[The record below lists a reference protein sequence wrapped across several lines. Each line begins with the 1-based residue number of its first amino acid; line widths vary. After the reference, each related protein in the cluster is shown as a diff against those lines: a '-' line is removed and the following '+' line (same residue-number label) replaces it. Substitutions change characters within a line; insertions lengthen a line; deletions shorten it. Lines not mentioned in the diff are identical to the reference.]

1 MLLPLLQVL
10 GSESA
15 LVDDITTPGGVRAL
29 PDPKDLRRF
38 VDTASSMDG
47 LTIAE
52 LLREKMVRGC
62 AVVPEQGGWE
72 GGGIDTCG
80 KYGLKVS
87 WVKVQGLE
95 NCKMTQFT
103 DYNAWI
109 YVV

>member
-1 MLLPLLQVL
+1 LLPPLSLLQVL

-52 LLREKMVRGC
+52 LLREKMVRGRGAAGGC
-62 AVVPEQGGWE
+62 VLQEGLFEQ
-72 GGGIDTCG
+72 
-80 KYGLKVS
+80 S
-87 WVKVQGLE
+87 MRP
-95 NCKMTQFT
+95 CKNNKEKTNNSSHFLNLSLDQS
-103 DYNAWI
+103 I
-109 YVV
+109 LHPK